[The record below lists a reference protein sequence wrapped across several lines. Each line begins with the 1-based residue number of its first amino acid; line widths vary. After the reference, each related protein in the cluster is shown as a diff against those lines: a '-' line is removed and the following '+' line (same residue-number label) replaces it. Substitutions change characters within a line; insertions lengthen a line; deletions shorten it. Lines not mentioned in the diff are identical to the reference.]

1 MSNALTRR
9 QFLKAAGAGTAGAAL
24 FGSAATLGFRQD
36 SYLPKGGAKMNVVLV
51 NLDSL
56 RRDHVGAYGNGWI
69 KTPNLDALAK
79 ESLRFTRPYPE
90 SIPTINARRSIYTG
104 IRTWPFRNWVPQR
117 GETFYPAGWQRMPE
131 DQTSL
136 AETLGENGYETALI
150 TDTYHQFKPSMNF
163 QRGFGVFD
171 YVRGQERDHFRPM
184 KATPEEEVDRYTVA
198 GNDASIRDKVRQYRA
213 NVAGRKG
220 EEDWF
225 GPRVFLRGME
235 YMEVAARVG
244 GPFFLMVDSFDPH
257 EPWDPPEEYANMYG
271 EPTGRGE
278 PIAPNY
284 GPSDYLEEDELGRMR
299 NLYAGE
305 VTLTDKWFGA
315 FVDRMAD
322 LGLLENTLLIAFSDH
337 GVSLGEHGYTGKV
350 AEAIWPE
357 LKDIVFY
364 VRHPEGRGSGQTSA
378 FRAGFHDIA
387 PTVLGQ
393 MEIAPPQ
400 PMDGQDLTP
409 VLEGKGP
416 TSPRSHVTLGYG
428 NYSWA
433 EDDEWALSVRNDG
446 EESRLY
452 DLAAD
457 PKMDK
462 NVAGANP
469 GAVKRMWNDYVLGD
483 AGGQAPP
490 TY

>member
-1 MSNALTRR
+1 MSNTVTRR
-9 QFLKAAGAGTAGAAL
+9 RFLKAAGAGTFGAAL
-24 FGSAATLGFRQD
+24 FGSSAALGFRQG
-36 SYLPKGGAKMNVVLV
+36 SYLPKGGSKMNVVVV

-56 RRDHVGAYGNGWI
+56 RRDHVGAYGNPWI
-69 KTPNLDALAK
+69 KTPNLDALAR

-90 SIPTINARRSIYTG
+90 SIPTINARRAIYTG
-104 IRTWPFRNWVPQR
+104 VRTWPFRDWVPQR

-136 AETLGENGYETALI
+136 AETLLENGYETALI

-171 YVRGQERDHFRPM
+171 FLRGQERDHFRPA

-198 GNDASIRDKVRQYRA
+198 GNDASMREKVRQYRA
-213 NVAGRKG
+213 NVAGRRG

-235 YMEVAARVG
+235 YLEVAARVG
-244 GPFFLMVDSFDPH
+244 GPFFLVVDSFDPH

-271 EPTGRGE
+271 EPTGTGE

-284 GPSDYLEEDELGRMR
+284 GPADYLEEEELARMR
-299 NLYAGE
+299 SLYAGE
-305 VTLTDKWFGA
+305 VTLTDKWFGR

-322 LGLLENTLLIAFSDH
+322 LGLLESTILIAFSDH

-364 VRHPEGRGSGQTSA
+364 VRHPEGGGAGRTSD
-378 FRAGFHDIA
+378 FRAGFQDIA
-387 PTVLGQ
+387 PTVLAQ
-393 MEIAPPQ
+393 MGMEQPQ
-400 PMDGQDLTP
+400 PMDGQDLSP
-409 VLEGKGP
+409 ILEGKGP
-416 TSPRSHVTLGYG
+416 ERERPYVTLGYG

-433 EDDEWALSVRNDG
+433 EDDGWALSVRNDG
-446 EESRLY
+446 GEARLY
-452 DLAAD
+452 DLAQD
-457 PKMDK
+457 PGMDK

-469 GAVKRMWNDYVLGD
+469 ERVKSMYEGYIVKD
-483 AGGQAPP
+483 AGGQPP
-490 TY
+490 MY

>member
-1 MSNALTRR
+1 VSNTVTRR
-9 QFLKAAGAGTAGAAL
+9 RFLEIAGAGAAGTAL
-24 FGSAATLGFRQD
+24 FGGAAVAGSRSGT
-36 SYLPKGGAKMNVVLV
+36 YLPKGGAKMNVVLV

-56 RRDHVGAYGNGWI
+56 RRDHVGVYGNAWI
-69 KTPNLDALAK
+69 KTPNLDALAR

-90 SIPTINARRSIYTG
+90 SVPTINARRAIYTG
-104 IRTWPFRNWVPQR
+104 VRTWPFRDWVPQR

-136 AETLGENGYETALI
+136 AETLSENGYETALI

-184 KATPEEEVDRYTVA
+184 KIISEKEVDHYTVP
-198 GNDASIRDKVRQYRA
+198 GNDMSMREKVRQYRA

-235 YMEVAARVG
+235 YLEVAVKVG
-244 GPFFLMVDSFDPH
+244 GPFFLVVDSFDPH
-257 EPWDPPEEYANMYG
+257 EPWDPPECYANMYG
-271 EPTGRGE
+271 RPTGRGE

-284 GPSDYLEEDELGRMR
+284 GPSDYLEDDELARMR
-299 NLYAGE
+299 ALYAGE
-305 VTLTDKWFGA
+305 VTLTDRWFGR
-315 FVDRMAD
+315 FVDRMSD

-350 AEAIWPE
+350 AQAIWPE

-364 VRHPEGRGSGQTSA
+364 IRHPEGRGAGRTSD
-378 FRAGFHDIA
+378 FRAGFQDIS
-387 PTVLGQ
+387 PTVLGAMGIEPAQ
-393 MEIAPPQ
+393 PP
-400 PMDGQDLTP
+400 DGQDLGRI
-409 VLEGKGP
+409 LEGK
-416 TSPRSHVTLGYG
+416 SPEAKRPYVTLGYG

-433 EDDEWALSVRNDG
+433 EDDDWALSVRNDG
-446 EESRLY
+446 EEPRLY
-452 DLAAD
+452 DLKKD
-457 PKMDK
+457 PGMNR
-462 NVAGANP
+462 NVATGNRDVVA
-469 GAVKRMWNDYVLGD
+469 RMWEGYVLED
-483 AGGQAPP
+483 AGGPP
-490 TY
+490 PMY